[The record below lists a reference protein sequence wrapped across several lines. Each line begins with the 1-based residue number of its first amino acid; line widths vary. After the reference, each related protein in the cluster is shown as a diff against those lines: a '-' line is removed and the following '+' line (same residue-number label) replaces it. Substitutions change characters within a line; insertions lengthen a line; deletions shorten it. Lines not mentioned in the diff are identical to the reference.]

1 MKSEKGIALILLVLI
16 AAILITI
23 SIIGVKY
30 IFQKAEEEK
39 IEDIKSHILS
49 IEALVKKVKNKHVIN
64 ETENPL
70 IGVKLELENNTTGY
84 EIQEELKNQLSQIE
98 GADLYILT
106 QEDINNNGL
115 KQITVNNQ
123 EFYIVDYNTE
133 KVYYSLGIN
142 GEYTLTNETEENQA
156 EGTEENT
163 AQENEGAENEGTGN

>member
-1 MKSEKGIALILLVLI
+1 MIGI
-16 AAILITI
+16 
-23 SIIGVKY
+23 
-30 IFQKAEEEK
+30 
-39 IEDIKSHILS
+39 
-49 IEALVKKVKNKHVIN
+49 
-64 ETENPL
+64 
-70 IGVKLELENNTTGY
+70 KLELENNTTGY

-163 AQENEGAENEGTGN
+163 EQENEGAENEGTGN

>member
-16 AAILITI
+16 AATLITI

-84 EIQEELKNQLSQIE
+84 EIQEELKN
-98 GADLYILT
+98 
-106 QEDINNNGL
+106 
-115 KQITVNNQ
+115 
-123 EFYIVDYNTE
+123 
-133 KVYYSLGIN
+133 
-142 GEYTLTNETEENQA
+142 
-156 EGTEENT
+156 
-163 AQENEGAENEGTGN
+163 